1 MGAKFILLVLAMV
14 CFLAGVLDWPPVS
27 ATRCISLGLF
37 LLTLA
42 ELIGAR

>member
-1 MGAKFILLVLAMV
+1 MAHMILLILALV
-14 CFLAGVLDWPPVS
+14 CFLLAAIEWPPAS
-27 ATRCISLGLF
+27 SSRLIALGLF

>member
-1 MGAKFILLVLAMV
+1 MARTILLILALV
-14 CFLAGVLDWPPVS
+14 CFLVGVLEWPPLS
-27 ATRCISLGLF
+27 STRCISMGLF

>member
-1 MGAKFILLVLAMV
+1 MAHTILLILAMV
-14 CFLAGVLDWPPVS
+14 VFLVGVLDWPPAS
-27 ATRCISLGLF
+27 TTRCIALGLF